1 MLIPRLG
8 GLHVSINFLKIL
20 GQHMTDSGL
29 VQVWVESGLLGVNSV
44 EHAMDGKSYA
54 KGIRAHKL
62 TVQALWQILHPMLVS
77 YLDTEDPDL
86 SELLRAVMNPEH
98 YDYDALVSVLASSGF
113 QNSLAFVGSRQ
124 ASHHFQFW
132 WKYIEMVNILLRF
145 TRAQRNG
152 LWELH
157 LSAFRDML
165 PFFHRYDHT
174 NYARWVCISK
184 K

>member
-1 MLIPRLG
+1 MQ
-8 GLHVSINFLKIL
+8 HIL

-29 VQVWVESGLLGVNSV
+29 VQVRVESGLLGVNSA
-44 EHAMDGKSYA
+44 EYAMDGKSYA

-113 QNSLAFVGSRQ
+113 QNSLAAFVDSRQ
-124 ASHHFQFW
+124 ASHHIQFW

-145 TRAQRNG
+145 TRAQRDG

-174 NYARWVCISK
+174 NYARWDVCISK